1 MGCKKAVVV
10 CALIGFLGVLSA
22 VLGFA
27 AEGTR
32 VKTML
37 IWELCVVILPS
48 LLPEY
53 HRPWRFR
60 HHQRNTSCTK

>member
-22 VLGFA
+22 MLGFA

-32 VKTML
+32 VKAISTSSTLHQLYKITKIPMCTL
-37 IWELCVVILPS
+37 FKLCCIS
-48 LLPEY
+48 T
-53 HRPWRFR
+53 HA
-60 HHQRNTSCTK
+60 NG